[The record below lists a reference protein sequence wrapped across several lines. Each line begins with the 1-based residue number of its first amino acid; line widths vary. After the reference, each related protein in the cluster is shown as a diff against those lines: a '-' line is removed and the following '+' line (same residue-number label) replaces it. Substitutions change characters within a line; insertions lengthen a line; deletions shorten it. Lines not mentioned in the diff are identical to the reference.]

1 VLATEGQQVAL
12 LTLGASLIL
21 RRWRMI
27 VRRVIEEL
35 KKQDE
40 NAVVIIKGED
50 KGWSNIGDIVKSGSN
65 VEIEMDSSRPFSS
78 DN

>member
-1 VLATEGQQVAL
+1 
-12 LTLGASLIL
+12 
-21 RRWRMI
+21 MI